1 MKVDVLGLGA
11 VAMDIVLQCEDL
23 PREDGFAFVH
33 EEKLMPG
40 GSCANVLVT
49 LANLGARCGV
59 LAKVGEDQ
67 YGNILSKDLKEAGI
81 STQYLLTK
89 ECGTT
94 LHTFI
99 AVARNGSKA
108 ILVNL
113 GDSFLSLSEDEVT
126 PEMLEGVKVF
136 YTDMFVGRPALKLA
150 RLCREKG
157 ITVFFNL
164 QCTPSFMELCRVSG
178 RELEEMISICDLF
191 CLGREALRELS
202 AAGDGLGAG
211 LAVYK
216 KYHPEMGVV
225 ATLGD
230 KGAAWINH
238 QETLLVPAFRVK
250 ASDTT
255 GAGDAFAGGL
265 IYALFIRRHDRKR
278 SIEFAS
284 ACAAIKCMQPGPRFK
299 ANEMDVRRFLDQHQ
313 NLSNSENRG
322 ACNEQDDQDTAGGKK
337 GNESRKICRIGI
349 LLGNRSNSFWTGM
362 KRQYELFASEIAV
375 EVEHFWAFPEGD
387 GDAQL
392 KEFIKMQNL
401 GYDVLIINPIFKRN
415 LVSGIIR
422 AASRG
427 IPLLDVGA
435 KTDQG
440 SVKDAKPFYTPV
452 RTVNFH
458 QQGEIGAT
466 YIAQR
471 LRALGGGK
479 VIIIEGRGES
489 AQSIGRSQ
497 GAADVFAK
505 EPLIQCLGREPADFD
520 REKARMIA
528 LNVMN
533 REAGI
538 MAFFCVNDLMAL
550 GVADATRVLDKKS
563 QTIIVG
569 VDLIDEARDAIRS
582 GLMDASVAFSPAAVA
597 RVVLRDALR
606 VLKGE
611 KIPEEF
617 SVPSVLINREN
628 LDSCK
633 DW

>member
-1 MKVDVLGLGA
+1 
-11 VAMDIVLQCEDL
+11 
-23 PREDGFAFVH
+23 
-33 EEKLMPG
+33 
-40 GSCANVLVT
+40 
-49 LANLGARCGV
+49 
-59 LAKVGEDQ
+59 
-67 YGNILSKDLKEAGI
+67 
-81 STQYLLTK
+81 
-89 ECGTT
+89 
-94 LHTFI
+94 
-99 AVARNGSKA
+99 
-108 ILVNL
+108 
-113 GDSFLSLSEDEVT
+113 
-126 PEMLEGVKVF
+126 
-136 YTDMFVGRPALKLA
+136 
-150 RLCREKG
+150 
-157 ITVFFNL
+157 
-164 QCTPSFMELCRVSG
+164 
-178 RELEEMISICDLF
+178 
-191 CLGREALRELS
+191 
-202 AAGDGLGAG
+202 
-211 LAVYK
+211 
-216 KYHPEMGVV
+216 
-225 ATLGD
+225 
-230 KGAAWINH
+230 
-238 QETLLVPAFRVK
+238 
-250 ASDTT
+250 
-255 GAGDAFAGGL
+255 
-265 IYALFIRRHDRKR
+265 
-278 SIEFAS
+278 
-284 ACAAIKCMQPGPRFK
+284 
-299 ANEMDVRRFLDQHQ
+299 
-313 NLSNSENRG
+313 
-322 ACNEQDDQDTAGGKK
+322 
-337 GNESRKICRIGI
+337 
-349 LLGNRSNSFWTGM
+349 M
-362 KRQYELFASEIAV
+362 KRQYELFASEIGV

-427 IPLLDVGA
+427 IPILDVGA

-440 SVKDAKPFYTPV
+440 SVKDAKPFYTPI

-458 QQGEIGAT
+458 QQGEIGAS

-479 VIIIEGRGES
+479 VIIIEGRAES
-489 AQSIGRSQ
+489 AQSIGRSE
-497 GAADVFAK
+497 GAADIFAK

-550 GVADATRVLDKKS
+550 GVADAARVLDKKS

-582 GLMDASVAFSPAAVA
+582 GLVDASVAFSPAAVA

-628 LDSCK
+628 LDSYK